1 MNNIPILGID
11 NIPIFGLLFVR
22 PDFRDSKTPQ
32 NRQRKGT
39 EMTSISTS
47 LPPELQAKV
56 CQAELILA
64 IYAFQPEALKC
75 LTTADAALLN
85 RCLYDLI
92 DLIATRNLE
101 VV

>member
-1 MNNIPILGID
+1 M
-11 NIPIFGLLFVR
+11 
-22 PDFRDSKTPQ
+22 SST
-32 NRQRKGT
+32 
-39 EMTSISTS
+39 STS

-64 IYAFQPEALKC
+64 IYAFQPEVLKC

-92 DLIATRNLE
+92 DRIASCNLE

>member
-1 MNNIPILGID
+1 
-11 NIPIFGLLFVR
+11 
-22 PDFRDSKTPQ
+22 
-32 NRQRKGT
+32 
-39 EMTSISTS
+39 MTSISTS

-64 IYAFQPEALKC
+64 IYAFQPEVLKC
-75 LTTADAALLN
+75 LTNADVAFLD

-92 DLIATRNLE
+92 DRIGSRNLIE